1 MIGRFV
7 HWIWNSVSP
16 TQRTRK
22 KEFLEICQIV
32 NDYRSWQTTVREHT
46 WGTIEIDG
54 GGVKEAFAAAVFGLK
69 GRYTDGQA
77 PGNRDGGAHPG
88 DFTNGADCKSGD
100 RASPN
105 IEFRLRGTPA
115 LIDVRGEARSCQFI
129 RIDENFLQ
137 QNPIIARQLSPS
149 LTKMHSSIQSESLTV
164 QVVEERNDEWYA
176 SKVPVETSGHCIVQI
191 RENDVQ
197 VWNKD
202 NKEYDTKTWNEYLKP
217 AYLENHGNPE
227 PGTYIRMKK
236 DVRVDVSE
244 GEVFN
249 FIIRLEDGHANGWN
263 GDKMLDWL
271 NAGGLIFVD
280 EYLDSM
286 SRRCVAVSRLSPT
299 ESEMNQKI
307 HAGGCKRCSA
317 RLANGEIEVACGDTA
332 GCRNSIEKWSE
343 QGWSAMLPGQTSIN
357 MRLWEKDRTLKQDN
371 WSYLRTGVELAA
383 LAVQT
388 PKGFK
393 LVHWAPQGGV
403 QFRLSNEKIQELLIK
418 TPESEECSSAILHAP
433 DAPVITDYGDATQ
446 RRTLARAFFEHG
458 IVRFYREMN
467 KYSDKYHLAR
477 NVKFSLV
484 GEMMALLWF
493 GIRGCRTKKG
503 GDAYEEGEELVESEV
518 KTVVG
523 QKREDFLGSSN
534 NNKVIH
540 LNDDI
545 TNLLSQRRWFFVRIV
560 DPLID
565 LVNGKKGGNFQ
576 LAIFTLSQE
585 NIAVMHRELVR
596 YFSRT
601 DNVAVRGG
609 GSSKGYRDDP
619 QFQPTD
625 EFEDN
630 FLLYGWNEHG
640 SRMQLLRVAEFI
652 ENPSPE
658 QQACNVLTEPPV
670 ILSCQCDVCFGGG
683 AYWDSTIDRSQLGAE
698 YVNLHG
704 QRLELQTEMST
715 AAQDQIPSLSAQILE
730 INEQMEEIGRSIG
743 QALIV
748 VNRYVGFSEFW
759 DYYN

>member
-1 MIGRFV
+1 MEKK
-7 HWIWNSVSP
+7 
-16 TQRTRK
+16 RK
-22 KEFLEICQIV
+22 KEFLELCQVV
-32 NDYRSWQTTVREHT
+32 NDYRAWQTTVREHT
-46 WGTIEIDG
+46 WGSIEIDG
-54 GGVKEAFAAAVFGLK
+54 GGVKQTFAAAVFGLK
-69 GRYTDGQA
+69 GYGTDGQA

-105 IEFRLRGTPA
+105 IEFRLRGTPV
-115 LIDVRGEARSCQFI
+115 LMDVRGEARPCQFI
-129 RIDENFLQ
+129 RIDENFLE

-164 QVVEERNDEWYA
+164 QVVEEFNGEWCA

-202 NKEYDTKTWNEYLKP
+202 NKEYDTKAWNEYLKP
-217 AYLENHGNPE
+217 EYLEEHDYPE
-227 PGTYIRMKK
+227 PGAYIRMKK
-236 DVRVDVSE
+236 HVRVDVSE
-244 GEVFN
+244 GEEFN

-299 ESEMNQKI
+299 KSEMNEKI
-307 HAGGCKRCSA
+307 HAGGCKRCSTK
-317 RLANGEIEVACGDTA
+317 LANGEIEVACGDIP

-343 QGWSAMLPGQTSIN
+343 QGWSAMLPGQTNIN
-357 MRLWEKDRTLKQDN
+357 MRMWEKDRTLKKDN

-403 QFRLSNEKIQELLIK
+403 QFRLSNKKIQELLTK
-418 TPESEECSSAILHAP
+418 TPELEECYPAILHAP
-433 DAPVITDYGDATQ
+433 DAPVIADYTDVTQ
-446 RRTLARAFFEHG
+446 RRTLAKAFFEHG

-493 GIRGCRTKKG
+493 GLRGCRTKKG

-523 QKREDFLGSSN
+523 QKQEDFLGSSN

-540 LNDDI
+540 LNDDV
-545 TNLLSQRRWFFVRIV
+545 TNLLSQRRWFFVRII
-560 DPLID
+560 DPLIK
-565 LVNGKKGGNFQ
+565 LENGKKGGNLK

-596 YFSRT
+596 FFSRT
-601 DNVAVRGG
+601 DNVTIRGG
-609 GSSKGYRDDP
+609 ESSKGYRDDP

-625 EFEDN
+625 NFEDDYIK
-630 FLLYGWNEHG
+630 YGWNEG
-640 SRMQLLRVAEFI
+640 GCRMQLLRVVEYI
-652 ENPSPE
+652 EN
-658 QQACNVLTEPPV
+658 QDDGGQMCNIISEPPE
-670 ILSCQCDVCFGGG
+670 ITPCQCQICQRGG
-683 AYWDSTIDRSQLGAE
+683 AYWNPEVNRPALGGRRVTLGIELIQITSQNENGELTDEEFSIRREEIAS
-698 YVNLHG
+698 
-704 QRLELQTEMST
+704 RL
-715 AAQDQIPSLSAQILE
+715 
-730 INEQMEEIGRSIG
+730 EEIGIALG
-743 QALIV
+743 GALILG
-748 VNRYVGFSEFW
+748 RLQE
-759 DYYN
+759 

>member
-1 MIGRFV
+1 MLCQDLSKL
-7 HWIWNSVSP
+7 WQSMSP
-16 TQRTRK
+16 GHRK
-22 KEFLEICQIV
+22 RKRDFLELCQIV
-32 NDYRSWQTTVREHT
+32 NDYRSWQTVVRDHT

-54 GGVKEAFAAAVFGLK
+54 GGVKQAFAAAVFGLK
-69 GRYTDGQA
+69 GYGTDGQA

-105 IEFRLRGTPA
+105 IEFRLRGTPV
-115 LIDVRGEARSCQFI
+115 LMDVRGGARPCQFI

-164 QVVEERNDEWYA
+164 QVVEERNGEWYA

-202 NKEYDTKTWNEYLKP
+202 NKEYDTKAWNEYLKP
-217 AYLENHGNPE
+217 AYLEEHDNPE

-244 GEVFN
+244 GEEFN

-299 ESEMNQKI
+299 ESEMNEKI
-307 HAGGCKRCSA
+307 HAGGCNRCFA
-317 RLANGEIEVACGDTA
+317 KLANGEIEVACGGTA
-332 GCRNSIEKWSE
+332 SCRNSIQKWSE
-343 QGWSAMLPGQTSIN
+343 QGWSAMLPGETGIN
-357 MRLWEKDRTLKQDN
+357 MRMWEKDRTLKQDN

-388 PKGFK
+388 PDGFK

-403 QFRLSNEKIQELLIK
+403 EFRLSNEKIQELLTK
-418 TPESEECSSAILHAP
+418 TPELEECCPAILHVP
-433 DAPVITDYGDATQ
+433 DAPEITDYGDTTQ
-446 RRTLARAFFEHG
+446 RRTLAQAFFEHG
-458 IVRFYREMN
+458 IVRFYRKMN
-467 KYSDKYHLAR
+467 IYSDKYHLAR

-493 GIRGCRTKKG
+493 RLRGCRTKKG
-503 GDAYEEGEELVESEV
+503 GDAYEEGAELVESEV

-523 QKREDFLGSSN
+523 QKQEDFLGSSN
-534 NNKVIH
+534 NDKVIH
-540 LNDDI
+540 LKDDI
-545 TNLLSQRRWFFVRIV
+545 TNLLSQRRWFFVRII
-560 DPLID
+560 DPLIE
-565 LVNGKKGGNFQ
+565 LENGKKGGNLK

-585 NIAVMHRELVR
+585 NIAVMHRELMR

-601 DNVAVRGG
+601 DNVTIRGG
-609 GSSKGYRDDP
+609 ESSKGYRHDP
-619 QFQPTD
+619 QFNPTD
-625 EFEDN
+625 NFEDDYIK
-630 FLLYGWNEHG
+630 YGWNEG
-640 SRMQLLRVAEFI
+640 GCRMQLLRMVEFI
-652 ENPSPE
+652 ETPDDGS
-658 QQACNVLTEPPV
+658 QICNIISEPPE
-670 ILSCQCDVCFGGG
+670 ITPCQCPTCQVGG
-683 AYWDSTIDRSQLGAE
+683 AYWDPEVDRPELGRERVSLDAELREVTTQLDRELLSEDEAQLRIQSIQERLTEIGNQLG
-698 YVNLHG
+698 N
-704 QRLELQTEMST
+704 
-715 AAQDQIPSLSAQILE
+715 
-730 INEQMEEIGRSIG
+730 
-743 QALIV
+743 ALIQG
-748 VNRYVGFSEFW
+748 NPPE
-759 DYYN
+759 